1 MTKSYK
7 DTFKGTAWFYARN
20 RAGYPP
26 AFFNII
32 KDKFNLSKNNRVLD
46 LGCGTGQIA
55 IPICQYV
62 REVVA
67 MDPEPEMLVEGKM
80 LAEKSG
86 ASNIRWIEGVSE
98 DLVDLRYKLGKFQ
111 LAAVG
116 TAFHWMNREKTLDD
130 LYAMLNEGGGI
141 VIANLDNSLFRKPE
155 IIQLV
160 KKWLGEE
167 RRAGSGVYKPP
178 ARPHEEVISESKF
191 HRMEFWKYPMVFI
204 NNLDSIIGNIYS
216 TSMANQEVLGD
227 KKEAFERDL
236 RDALLRVNPLGKF
249 VSEGQ
254 VQAILAWK

>member
-1 MTKSYK
+1 
-7 DTFKGTAWFYARN
+7 
-20 RAGYPP
+20 
-26 AFFNII
+26 
-32 KDKFNLSKNNRVLD
+32 
-46 LGCGTGQIA
+46 
-55 IPICQYV
+55 
-62 REVVA
+62 
-67 MDPEPEMLVEGKM
+67 MLVEGKM
-80 LAEKSG
+80 LAEKSR
-86 ASNIRWIEGVSE
+86 ASNISWIEGGSE

-227 KKEAFERDL
+227 KKEAFEKDL
-236 RDALLRVNPLGKF
+236 RDTLLKDNPSGKF

-254 VQAILAWK
+254 VQAFLAWK